1 MSEKADEYKFEI
13 GDRVHLNE
21 TAYASLPPEQRKLL
35 PTTFKTTL
43 FTIARRDN
51 EGGNQYFMPGYDWQ
65 CGHGWI
71 NEEWISKWMGSGP
84 LRLTVT
90 IDPQGDTDEE
100 IDAKVANVLNKLNSE
115 FDDLDVTVDRVS

>member
-1 MSEKADEYKFEI
+1 MADEYKFEI

-21 TAYASLPPEQRKLL
+21 TAYATLPPKQQKLL

-43 FTIARRDN
+43 FTIARRFSKD
-51 EGGNQYFMPGYDWQ
+51 GITQYFMPGYDWQ

-71 NEEWISKWMGSGP
+71 DETWISKWMGSGP

-100 IDAKVANVLNKLNSE
+100 IDAKVEKVREKLGNE